1 MMWAANQKP
10 RKNTENKNPSVEKPL
25 IKTGENLINSDG
37 VGGDLVYVLR
47 KKQLNRDN
55 IMR

>member
-1 MMWAANQKP
+1 MVRAANQKP

-55 IMR
+55 MR